1 MSEGSEPVVVEVA
14 VASPVEVVWRSLREP
29 ELIKRWH
36 GWHYDDLDAEV
47 HAIYL
52 EDVRAAE
59 PTHTLQLSDGDR
71 FELSEGD
78 DGGTVVRLVRTPY
91 VEGAEWSAYYAEITE
106 GWLSFLQQLKFMH
119 EVQGGAARR
128 TIFLSGTG
136 DPTTPSQLLSSV
148 PVAVSEP
155 RYVAEHQQGLEL
167 PDLGP
172 GLLILAV
179 KPSSTGD
186 FEGALAEAMAIVT
199 TYGQDE
205 AQFASTTRTWVDWWR
220 SGYLDADE
228 PQV

>member
-1 MSEGSEPVVVEVA
+1 VAEGSEPVVVEVSVGA
-14 VASPVEVVWRSLREP
+14 PLEVVWRSLRDP

-47 HAIYL
+47 DAIYVD
-52 EDVRAAE
+52 DVQVDEGA
-59 PTHTLQLSDGDR
+59 HTLRLGDGDR
-71 FELSEGD
+71 FELVAGD
-78 DGGTVVRLVRTPY
+78 DSRTVVRLVRTPY
-91 VEGAEWSAYYAEITE
+91 VQGAEWSAYYAEITE
-106 GWLSFLQQLKFMH
+106 GWLSFLQQLRFMH
-119 EVQGGAARR
+119 EVQGGAPRR

-136 DPTTPSQLLSSV
+136 GPAVPSQLLSSV
-148 PVAVSEP
+148 PVAVGEP

-179 KPSSTGD
+179 KPSTASD
-186 FEGALAEAMAIVT
+186 VEGPVAEAMAIVT

-205 AQFASTTRTWVDWWR
+205 DQFASTTRTWVDWWR
-220 SGYLDADE
+220 SGYPDAED